1 MTIYRLPPEPVFPP
15 PDHAE
20 PEGLL
25 AVGGDLSS
33 ERLLEAYRNGIF
45 PWYSDGEPICW
56 WSPDPRFT
64 LVPHEL
70 HVSQRLNRV
79 IRSQRYTI
87 RYDTMFDAVVGHCA
101 TTPRPGQD
109 GTWITPEMRAAY
121 IQMHRHGLAHSVET
135 RRDGQLVGGVYGV
148 ALGGMFAGESM
159 FYGERDASKVALASL
174 VDHLRRRGYNL
185 MDIQQLTSHTASQG
199 ATEIARDE
207 YLDRL
212 AEAIALPVTFGDCLE
227 TGD

>member
-1 MTIYRLPPEPVFPP
+1 MC
-15 PDHAE
+15 
-20 PEGLL
+20 
-25 AVGGDLSS
+25 VGGELTV
-33 ERLLEAYRNGIF
+33 ELLVDAYSHGIF
-45 PWYSDGEPICW
+45 PWPVLDNVALPAW
-56 WSPDPRFT
+56 WSPDPRAIFELDEFYVSRRLRRTMRSGCFEVT
-64 LVPHEL
+64 LD
-70 HVSQRLNRV
+70 Q
-79 IRSQRYTI
+79 
-87 RYDTMFDAVVGHCA
+87 DFAAVVDGCGTA
-101 TTPRPGQD
+101 QD
-109 GTWITPEMRAAY
+109 RAEATWITPEMRAAY

-212 AEAIALPVTFGDCLE
+212 AEAIALPVTFGECLE